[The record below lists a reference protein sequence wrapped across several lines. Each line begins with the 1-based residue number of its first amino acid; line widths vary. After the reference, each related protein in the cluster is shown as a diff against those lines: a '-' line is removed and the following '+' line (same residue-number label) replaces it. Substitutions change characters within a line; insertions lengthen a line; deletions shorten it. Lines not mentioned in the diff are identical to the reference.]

1 MKKLSFKSLES
12 SYIKRICKSWLLI
25 GLVTAFCVSS
35 CSEDNGESAKT
46 PEFPEK
52 KSISCNAGETKE
64 FTFDANLD
72 WRLTSNAIWCKLEKD
87 GTEDVTV
94 SGSAGTQTVMIKV
107 TDSEQTTGEASV
119 AELELAMGGQTSVIA
134 EITRSA
140 KGYELKIYDMEGNEI
155 EQLEV
160 GYNTYI
166 PFKVKAN
173 FRFAAKDF
181 PDWISLKD
189 GSLVGVPDEE
199 VESGLQIV
207 NDENREKY
215 PVEASDENVITFA
228 DEAGKASF
236 SFPVYYKGM
245 TPGII
250 NIEGPSSN
258 KYNWVVS
265 LDGKKFIQESSGTA
279 GTGTGNITIQDKMQ
293 FTIKTLQ
300 DKYKIVFL
308 EKGYANDKLYL
319 MDTESAWMFCEGDK
333 GIVNLTI
340 STLDT
345 NEGLT
350 TRTGYVLAFS
360 EEEYNSIKDNLPDA
374 IIESN
379 GTKDEI
385 AYKYEQSNLMVQL
398 TQKEVQESD
407 EQSFTVKNGL
417 TYNPIECT
425 TYEED
430 DVESLKTKYGVTK
443 IYEVKEPGSAPT
455 VIVTAPFNISSIE
468 CFLKD
473 NEETYND
480 IEMSNETDV
489 MIYLTVDEEPLNK
502 DVCLVVGD
510 ENNNKLMLVIR
521 ASNSGTSGEDTAV
534 FNVINGMGS
543 PIECT
548 VYDGISFGGSTYFMN
563 NYGVSNIFEIKEP
576 AQSMFITLSSSNISR
591 YTCYDAADE
600 TQLNV
605 TDSSIELGDYSLG
618 YTALNV
624 WTGEGNEFGEAS
636 VIFLVIEGE
645 NGDRNMLFIHLDNQ

>member
-1 MKKLSFKSLES
+1 MNMKKLSFKSLES

-35 CSEDNGESAKT
+35 CSEDDGENAKT

-236 SFPVYYKGM
+236 SFPIYYKGM
-245 TPGII
+245 DPGVIS
-250 NIEGPSSN
+250 IEGPSN
-258 KYNWVVS
+258 KYYWTVS
-265 LDGKKFIQESSGTA
+265 LDGKTFTQES
-279 GTGTGNITIQDKMQ
+279 TGTTTGDGSTTVTEKMP
-293 FTIKTLQ
+293 FAIKTLK
-300 DKYKIVFL
+300 DKYHFVFL
-308 EKGYANDKLYL
+308 EKGFDGKLYT
-319 MDTESAWMFCEGDK
+319 MEEEWMHCEGDK
-333 GIVNLTI
+333 GAVNLTVDK
-340 STLDT
+340 LDPMQT
-345 NEGLT
+345 EKNS
-350 TRTGYVLAFS
+350 RTGYVLVFS

-374 IIESN
+374 ITENN
-379 GTKDEI
+379 GRDI
-385 AYKYEQSNLMVQL
+385 AHKYDQSNLMIEL
-398 TQKEVQESD
+398 TQEEIQEAV
-407 EQSFTVKNGL
+407 EGQFFKVKFATGQQSA
-417 TYNPIECT
+417 IECT
-425 TYEED
+425 LYEGEKSEHYKSTYNVKGISQIQVPEEKRLLATVDFTISSIKSYYVENEAEAPSDFAVQELEKEFAITPEKANGKDIFIVVKGEKASEAAMLIVKAYKD
-430 DVESLKTKYGVTK
+430 DGTQKFIVTGGSNATKYNGTNAENLKTKYGLTD
-443 IYEVKEPGSAPT
+443 IYETKSNEETVNIKMQPSA
-455 VIVTAPFNISSIE
+455 IISFEAYNIT
-468 CFLKD
+468 D
-473 NEETYND
+473 NEEEIKIEDSEDIKWGLDDMYN
-480 IEMSNETDV
+480 
-489 MIYLTVDEEPLNK
+489 EEIGKIAVYFGPYGSIQDK
-502 DVCLVVGD
+502 TILVV
-510 ENNNKLMLVIR
+510 
-521 ASNSGTSGEDTAV
+521 A
-534 FNVINGMGS
+534 
-543 PIECT
+543 
-548 VYDGISFGGSTYFMN
+548 
-563 NYGVSNIFEIKEP
+563 
-576 AQSMFITLSSSNISR
+576 
-591 YTCYDAADE
+591 TC
-600 TQLNV
+600 
-605 TDSSIELGDYSLG
+605 
-618 YTALNV
+618 
-624 WTGEGNEFGEAS
+624 
-636 VIFLVIEGE
+636 E
-645 NGDRNMLFIHLDNQ
+645 NGEKYGIIASKA

>member
-35 CSEDNGESAKT
+35 CSEDNGESAKA

-245 TPGII
+245 DANAIVISSPTS
-250 NIEGPSSN
+250 NSSN
-258 KYNWVVS
+258 WTVS
-265 LDGKKFIQESSGTA
+265 LDGKTFTQKSGGISGTESST
-279 GTGTGNITIQDKMQ
+279 TFQDKLE
-293 FTIKTLQ
+293 FTIKALQ
-300 DKYKIVFL
+300 DDYEIVFIEIRNNSL
-308 EKGYANDKLYL
+308 QL
-319 MDTESAWMFCEGDK
+319 MDKENAWMHCGKDK
-333 GIVNLTI
+333 GNVTLTVDP
-340 STLDT
+340 LDT
-345 NEGLT
+345 SEKTERN
-350 TRTGYVLAFS
+350 GYVLALS
-360 EEEYNSIKDNLPDA
+360 RSQYKEIENNLEENLIDG
-374 IIESN
+374 N
-379 GTKDEI
+379 EI
-385 AYKYEQSNLMVQL
+385 AYKYGQNNLVIEF
-398 TQKEVQESD
+398 TQKEIEEISEGQFFEVKYSTGQ
-407 EQSFTVKNGL
+407 QSA
-417 TYNPIECT
+417 IECT
-425 TYEED
+425 LYEGEKSDHYKSTYKVNGISQFQVPEEERILVTVAFNISSFKSYY
-430 DVESLKTKYGVTK
+430 VENESEVSDNEFATMELENQIAINPEKAEGKDIFIVVKGENESEAAMLIVKAYKNDGTQKFIIIGGSNATKYNGTNANTLKTKYGLTE
-443 IYEVKEPGSAPT
+443 IYETKSNGDIVDIKMQPSPITNFEVYDLTENNEGVKIENST
-455 VIVTAPFNISSIE
+455 DVTWGFDNMG
-468 CFLKD
+468 
-473 NEETYND
+473 NEEIGKIEVYFGAFGD
-480 IEMSNETDV
+480 IQDKT
-489 MIYLTVDEEPLNK
+489 I
-502 DVCLVVGD
+502 LVVA
-510 ENNNKLMLVIR
+510 I
-521 ASNSGTSGEDTAV
+521 
-534 FNVINGMGS
+534 
-543 PIECT
+543 C
-548 VYDGISFGGSTYFMN
+548 
-563 NYGVSNIFEIKEP
+563 
-576 AQSMFITLSSSNISR
+576 
-591 YTCYDAADE
+591 
-600 TQLNV
+600 
-605 TDSSIELGDYSLG
+605 
-618 YTALNV
+618 
-624 WTGEGNEFGEAS
+624 
-636 VIFLVIEGE
+636 E
-645 NGDRNMLFIHLDNQ
+645 NGDKYGIIASKA

>member
-12 SYIKRICKSWLLI
+12 SYIKRVCKSWLLI

-35 CSEDNGESAKT
+35 CSEDNGESAKA

-265 LDGKKFIQESSGTA
+265 LDGKKFIQESSGTT
-279 GTGTGNITIQDKMQ
+279 GTGTDNITIQDEMQ

-308 EKGYANDKLYL
+308 EKGYADNKLYL
-319 MDTESAWMFCEGDK
+319 METAWMFCEGDK
-333 GIVNLTI
+333 GTVSLTI

-379 GTKDEI
+379 GAKDEI

-407 EQSFTVKNGL
+407 EQSFTVKNAM
-417 TYNPIECT
+417 TYTPIECT
-425 TYEED
+425 TYEEG

-443 IYEVKEPGSAPT
+443 VYEVKEPGNAKT
-455 VIVTAPFNISSIE
+455 VIVTAPFNISSME

-473 NEETYND
+473 NEEAYND
-480 IEMSNETDV
+480 IEMSSETDV
-489 MIYLTVDEEPLNK
+489 MVYLTVDEEPLNK

-521 ASNSGTSGEDTAV
+521 ASNSGSGEDSAV
-534 FNVINGMGS
+534 FNVINTMGS
-543 PIECT
+543 SIECT
-548 VYDGISFGGSTYFMN
+548 VYDGMSFGPSKYFMD
-563 NYGVSNIFEIKEP
+563 NYNVSNIFEIKEP
-576 AQSMFITLSSSNISR
+576 VQSMFITLTSSNISE
-591 YTCYDAADE
+591 YTCYDSE
-600 TQLNV
+600 ENVLTITQDITL
-605 TDSSIELGDYSLG
+605 EDYSFDMSKK
-618 YTALNV
+618 ALNV
-624 WTGEGNEFGEAS
+624 YLGGNEFGGAS
-636 VIFLVIEGE
+636 AIFLVIEGE

>member
-12 SYIKRICKSWLLI
+12 SYIKRVCKSWLLI

-35 CSEDNGESAKT
+35 CSEDNGESAKA

-265 LDGKKFIQESSGTA
+265 LDGKKFIQESSGTT
-279 GTGTGNITIQDKMQ
+279 GTGTDNITIQDEMQ

-308 EKGYANDKLYL
+308 EKGYADNKLYL
-319 MDTESAWMFCEGDK
+319 METAWMFCEGDK
-333 GIVNLTI
+333 GTVSLTI

-379 GTKDEI
+379 GAKDEI

-407 EQSFTVKNGL
+407 EQSFTVKNAM
-417 TYNPIECT
+417 TYTPIECT
-425 TYEED
+425 TYEEG

-443 IYEVKEPGSAPT
+443 VYEVKEPGNAKT
-455 VIVTAPFNISSIE
+455 VIVTAPFNISSME

-473 NEETYND
+473 NEEAYND
-480 IEMSNETDV
+480 IEMSSETDV
-489 MIYLTVDEEPLNK
+489 MVYLTVDEEPLNK

-521 ASNSGTSGEDTAV
+521 ASNSGSGEDSAV
-534 FNVINGMGS
+534 FNVINTMGS
-543 PIECT
+543 SIECT
-548 VYDGISFGGSTYFMN
+548 VYDGMSFGPSKYFMD
-563 NYGVSNIFEIKEP
+563 NYNVSNIFEIKEP
-576 AQSMFITLSSSNISR
+576 VQSMFITLTSSNISE
-591 YTCYDAADE
+591 YTCYDSE
-600 TQLNV
+600 ENVLTITQDITL
-605 TDSSIELGDYSLG
+605 EDYPFDMSKK
-618 YTALNV
+618 ALNV
-624 WTGEGNEFGEAS
+624 YLGGNEFGGAS
-636 VIFLVIEGE
+636 AIFLVIEGE